1 MMRISKSPQE
11 RKTEIIEAALEL
23 FLENGYEG
31 TSVSMIVSRV
41 GVAQGL
47 FYYYFKSKEDVFQSA
62 MEHYTDHLVEDIIS
76 EILMPGPG
84 SIAERLGGVSTRLI
98 EMFRNSEGP
107 LTDGMSLHEIT
118 DIDMRFSHHISQ
130 VLIEPVAILLQ
141 LLSEQSRSELS
152 ATPEALACF
161 IIFGIYGLIHG
172 LSSTVHNTEAMKPEL
187 LLPVLA
193 GTIGVSMD
201 TLLNFQVIIPE
212 EVLS

>member
-11 RKTEIIEAALEL
+11 RKTEIIEAALAL
-23 FLENGYEG
+23 FMENGYEG
-31 TSVSMIVSRV
+31 TSVSMIVSKV

-62 MEHYTDHLVEDIIS
+62 MEYYTDRLVEDVIS
-76 EILMPGPG
+76 ELLMPGPR
-84 SIAERLGGVSTRLI
+84 SLAERLGGVSTRLV

-130 VLIEPVAILLQ
+130 ILIEPVALLLA
-141 LLSEQSRSELS
+141 LLCEQSQSELS
-152 ATPEALACF
+152 GKPEALACF

-172 LSSTVHNTEAMKPEL
+172 MSSTVHNTEAMKPEL
-187 LLPVLA
+187 LLPILA
-193 GTIGVSMD
+193 GTIGIPID
-201 TLLNFQVIIPE
+201 TLLNFQVTVPE

>member
-1 MMRISKSPQE
+1 MRISKSPQE

>member
-11 RKTEIIEAALEL
+11 RKVEIIEAALAL
-23 FLENGYEG
+23 FMEHGYEG

-47 FYYYFKSKEDVFQSA
+47 FYYYFKSKEDVFESA
-62 MEHYTDHLVEDIIS
+62 MEYYTDRFVEDVIS
-76 EILMPGPG
+76 ELLLPGPR
-84 SIAERLGGVSTRLI
+84 SLAERLGGVSIRLV

-107 LTDGMSLHEIT
+107 LTAGMSLHEIA

-130 VLIEPVAILLQ
+130 ILIEPVALLLQ
-141 LLSEQSRSELS
+141 LLSEQSQSELS
-152 ATPEALACF
+152 ATPESLACF

-172 LSSTVHNTEAMKPEL
+172 MSSTVHNTEAMKPEL
-187 LLPVLA
+187 LLPILA
-193 GTIGVSMD
+193 GTIGVPIH
-201 TLLNFQVIIPE
+201 TLVDFKVTIPE